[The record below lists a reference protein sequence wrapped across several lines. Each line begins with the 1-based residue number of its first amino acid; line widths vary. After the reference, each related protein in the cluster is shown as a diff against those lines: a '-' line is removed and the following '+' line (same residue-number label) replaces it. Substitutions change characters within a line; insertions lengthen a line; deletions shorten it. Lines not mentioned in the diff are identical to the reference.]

1 MSLFNKTYKIKNIDG
16 NILFK
21 SNKVSSLKECIELAV
36 KKKVSLEEA
45 DLRGA
50 NLCKANLEGADL
62 RGAYCPNANLE
73 GANLKNT
80 NFNTTIIRTSLKGA
94 NLKEANF
101 EGANLEEV
109 YLKGAN
115 LKGADFTDAIFS
127 SDEIKND
134 CIQKSKGEKETDSE
148 KIKNAQAMI
157 KAAMANKQK

>member
-73 GANLKNT
+73 GANL
-80 NFNTTIIRTSLKGA
+80 
-94 NLKEANF
+94 
-101 EGANLEEV
+101 EEV